1 MNPQNNFLER
11 ATKLVDRG
19 FSVIP
24 ITPHAKNT
32 LANTGA
38 KSRTRNLDTIKV
50 WANMWPD
57 ANAAVCA
64 DENITILE
72 SDDAPRFRGILAEM
86 GVTLPET
93 LTGGSRENRPHWFYK
108 RTAACGDDCLEVPGV
123 FEFRNF
129 NQYVVGPGSIYP
141 EGHQYRFWNDAPIV
155 ELPEA
160 VINALRQLDAEYQGE
175 GDGEAHGEHIQPG
188 PYAALRDAYLRR
200 LDPADL
206 LTIEGLEVSEGER
219 HYTLVSLAGLLHDGE
234 RSAEDIAEI
243 LRDVRD
249 TYFEDGKGDG
259 EIESIAEYAVRREP
273 CQFEPWDLPSF
284 AVGLRVFTSAEAME
298 RWLAEHVDDFSA
310 DWSAFRAEVVPEQ
323 EVLIH
328 LNGVPLV
335 RQETISEVF
344 AYRGIGKSMFIG
356 GLIKILTM
364 GGEFLG
370 IHSAGGHRVLLVDGE
385 LPKALLQQRL
395 NSLVGPVAPGL
406 LRVRGL
412 AQTKRSYMA
421 PLANPPEQDAFM
433 TRLSAWRPDVI
444 VFDTKTAVFK
454 HDTNDQPQLLAV
466 NEFLMRLR
474 AEGFAVIMT
483 HHAGKNGTQ
492 RGRTD
497 NDDITDLIVQLKA
510 RDGWTPGDGLEF
522 ALGFEKVRYGDR
534 LEGFEAKWSASGGWE
549 RLALSDNA
557 VVQALMEGKGIAKV
571 AKEFGIGVAKVQKIR
586 DQAKANGIEFEQSA
600 KGGRPKKAE

>member
-1 MNPQNNFLER
+1 MDPAQNDFLTR
-11 ATKLVDRG
+11 ATALVQRG

-24 ITPHAKNT
+24 IEPRGKRPAGP
-32 LANTGA
+32 GA
-38 KSRTRNLDTIKV
+38 TSRTRNVDVIKA
-50 WANMWPD
+50 WAESWPD
-57 ANAAVCA
+57 ANVAVCA
-64 DENITILE
+64 DDNITILE
-72 SDDAPRFRGILAEM
+72 SDDAPRFLAILASL

-93 LTGGSRENRPHWFYK
+93 LTGGASKNRPHWFYK
-108 RTAACGDDCLEVPGV
+108 RSAACGEDCLEVPGV
-123 FEFRNF
+123 FEFRNV
-129 NQYVVGPGSIYP
+129 NQYVVGPGSIHP
-141 EGHQYRFWNDAPIV
+141 SGAEYRFWKDVLMV
-155 ELPEA
+155 ELPDA
-160 VINALRQLDAEYQGE
+160 VIDALRQLDAEYQGE
-175 GDGEAHGEHIQPG
+175 AKGEHIQPG
-188 PYAALRDAYLRR
+188 PYAALRDAYLRL

-206 LTIEGLEVSEGER
+206 LKVEGLEISEGER

-234 RSAEDIAEI
+234 RTADDIAEI
-243 LRDVRD
+243 LKEVRD
-249 TYFEDGKGDG
+249 EYFTDGKGDG

-284 AVGLRVFTSAEAME
+284 AVGLRVFTCAEAME

-356 GLIKILTM
+356 GLIKILTK

-421 PLANPPEQDAFM
+421 PLAHPPEQDAFM
-433 TRLSAWRPDVI
+433 ARLSSWRPDVI

-454 HDTNDQPQLLAV
+454 HNRTTNRSSW
-466 NEFLMRLR
+466 RL
-474 AEGFAVIMT
+474 T
-483 HHAGKNGTQ
+483 
-492 RGRTD
+492 
-497 NDDITDLIVQLKA
+497 
-510 RDGWTPGDGLEF
+510 
-522 ALGFEKVRYGDR
+522 
-534 LEGFEAKWSASGGWE
+534 SS
-549 RLALSDNA
+549 
-557 VVQALMEGKGIAKV
+557 
-571 AKEFGIGVAKVQKIR
+571 
-586 DQAKANGIEFEQSA
+586 
-600 KGGRPKKAE
+600 